1 MRRKAPRTVHTPS
14 CKSFLLLMHYSAGQA
29 GRCTTQL
36 SRWFMGNKGRC
47 QRGLLHNGSIKSRA
61 EQWLNSHMAIATV
74 GGERESPL
82 DCGRTLKDC
91 GHSVLLYHS
100 VLCFFV
106 FFKSEAFICRVAP
119 KSWLPGARP
128 DWIKQ
133 HFSDVF
139 LSKFS
144 LQPSIST
151 SKVTL
156 RVPSQLPAICFECQR
171 ELRRHKYKFSLEF
184 VFMLNLK
191 LTKASARFFSCS
203 PRVLKQTHKKG
214 LANVKPQSH

>member
-1 MRRKAPRTVHTPS
+1 MPGSRAIIHAHRYSNGLKKAENLRGREVMRRKAPRTVHTPS

-100 VLCFFV
+100 VLCCFF
-106 FFKSEAFICRVAP
+106 FFLNQK
-119 KSWLPGARP
+119 L
-128 DWIKQ
+128 
-133 HFSDVF
+133 
-139 LSKFS
+139 LS
-144 LQPSIST
+144 
-151 SKVTL
+151 
-156 RVPSQLPAICFECQR
+156 A
-171 ELRRHKYKFSLEF
+171 ELH
-184 VFMLNLK
+184 LNLG
-191 LTKASARFFSCS
+191 F
-203 PRVLKQTHKKG
+203 QEHDQIG
-214 LANVKPQSH
+214 